1 MIQFKFLNVCFC
13 YDKII
18 TNSQKSTRELSNHTG
33 KGSLSIVHQKR
44 GSEVETYRIKKT
56 NS

>member
-1 MIQFKFLNVCFC
+1 MVQLKFLNVCFC

-18 TNSQKSTRELSNHTG
+18 TNSQKSSRELSNHTG
-33 KGSLSIVHQKR
+33 KVSLSILHQKR
-44 GSEVETYRIKKT
+44 GPEVETYRIKKT